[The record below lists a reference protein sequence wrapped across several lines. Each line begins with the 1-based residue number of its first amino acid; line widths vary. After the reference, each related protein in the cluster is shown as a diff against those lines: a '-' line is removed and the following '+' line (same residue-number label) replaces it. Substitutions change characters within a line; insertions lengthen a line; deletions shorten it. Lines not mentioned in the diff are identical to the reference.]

1 MSQFVDLTLYEAALS
16 AGETILTPGLRLARQ
31 IESAYLQRALAEQSV
46 IEPPVVTAVDAWLE
60 REWLEAVERGFLP
73 QKRLLSG
80 LQEQHLWRQVVEQH
94 LQQQGTF
101 QLLQPKAAAALAKS
115 ARQLLQSY
123 ADSPEQPRW
132 RQFWQ
137 QHSDGEAFLVWL
149 KRFESRLEAGNY
161 VTRQDA
167 YRALLSVERAQRP
180 RLHLAFGQELPPLT
194 RRALEHCAVV
204 HEIAPMVD
212 KMLPLPGH
220 QYVDRLTEL
229 RAIAA
234 WAAQRH
240 RAGRG
245 TTAVV
250 LLDTQRD
257 RVDFEYL
264 LREQLDCLDAR
275 YASLPVNF
283 STGMPLLKT
292 PMYRDAMLALRVEHD
307 QLSRMEVLSLLRSPY
322 VINWPEG
329 AANVQRVRLADAV
342 MNAGVE
348 QFSRQQL
355 AHLTQRIAPDS
366 QFNAILRELGSGSRR
381 ERKDLL
387 PTHAI
392 EIGAKLRLWGWP
404 AREALDSLEFQQFN
418 KFEASLD
425 LLMGLSD
432 LEGPITF
439 SEALSRWGICLE
451 DMIFQPQTEN
461 SAVQVLGPLE
471 IMGLSFDA
479 VHICGANVGAFP
491 GPPQHSPLLPAALE
505 HALGLP
511 ARTTAQCTQEA
522 GRRLRHWQATH
533 GEISASCFRTDD
545 GVDYL
550 PSPLLVLQDGDIQ
563 PMLNSQQWRP
573 AIGMESIA
581 DMTVPPIAGSTDVAG
596 GAGVLRDF
604 SQCPFKAWLRHRIG
618 PASAGDVVL
627 GLSALER
634 GNLVHW
640 ALELIWSQLGSQ
652 AELLAQSESAR
663 SACIEA
669 AVDVAIQT
677 LIQRSSQS
685 GFSVLVRVGAQCL
698 ELERIR
704 LSGLLTDW
712 LALEQLRAV
721 PFTVVKQEQSATLE
735 LEGITLSLRPDR
747 VDQLADGQ
755 RVVLD
760 YKTGTARVSSCLGER
775 PSDPQLPL
783 YSLLDVEV
791 TGLAF
796 ANLKAG
802 SLGFSAL
809 GEGLGLNPGGAD
821 KPLNKQV
828 GLPDVDRWSDLR
840 DLWLSN
846 LRQLA
851 NGFVEGEA
859 QIDPQPSACQFCEY
873 DSVCRRAEWLDN
885 AGEAGSEA
893 PDSDVSGREAS

>member
-1 MSQFVDLTLYEAALS
+1 MSQYVDLTLYEDALT
-16 AGETILTPGLRLARQ
+16 AGEAILTPGLRLARQ
-31 IESAYLQRALAEQSV
+31 IESAYLQRALAELSV
-46 IEPPVVTAVDAWLE
+46 IEPPVITAVDAWLE
-60 REWLEAVERGFLP
+60 HEWLEAVERGLLP

-80 LQEQHLWRQVVEQH
+80 LQEQHLWHQVVERY

-115 ARQLLQSY
+115 ARQLLLSY
-123 ADSPEQPRW
+123 ADSPEQSRW
-132 RQFWQ
+132 RQFCQ
-137 QHSDGEAFLVWL
+137 QHLDGEAFLAWL
-149 KRFESRLEAGNY
+149 KHFESRLEAGDY

-180 RLHLAFGQELPPLT
+180 RVHLAFGQELPPLT

-204 HEIAPMVD
+204 REIAPMVD
-212 KMLPLPGH
+212 EILPLPGD
-220 QYVDRLTEL
+220 QYIDRLTEL
-229 RAIAA
+229 RAIAG
-234 WAAQRH
+234 WAAERH
-240 RAGRG
+240 RVGSG

-250 LLDTQRD
+250 LLDMQRD

-275 YASLPVNF
+275 FASLPVNF

-322 VINWPEG
+322 VVNWPEG
-329 AANVQRVRLADAV
+329 AANMQRVRLADAV
-342 MNAGVE
+342 MNTGVE
-348 QFSRQQL
+348 RFSRQQL

-366 QFNAILRELGSGSRR
+366 HLNAILRELGAEPKR
-381 ERKDLL
+381 ERKELL
-387 PTHAI
+387 PTHAQKI
-392 EIGAKLRLWGWP
+392 SAHLRLWGWP

-425 LLMGLSD
+425 LLMGLND
-432 LEGPITF
+432 LDGPLTF

-479 VHICGANVGAFP
+479 VHICGANAGAFP

-505 HALGLP
+505 HALDLP
-511 ARTTAQCTQEA
+511 ARTTAQCALESA
-522 GRRLRHWQATH
+522 RRLRHWQATH
-533 GEISASCFRTDD
+533 RQIRASCFRTDD

-550 PSPLLVLQDGDIQ
+550 PSPLLVMRSEEMQS
-563 PMLNSQQWRP
+563 PVNSQQWRP
-573 AIGMESIA
+573 AVSVESIA
-581 DMTVPPIAGSTDVAG
+581 DVAVPPIKGSTDVAG

-604 SQCPFKAWLRHRIG
+604 SQCPFKAWLRHRVD
-618 PASAGDVVL
+618 PASASDVVL

-640 ALELIWSQLGSQ
+640 ALEVIWSQLGTQ

-663 SACIEA
+663 AACIEA
-669 AVDVAIQT
+669 AVNAAIQT

-698 ELERIR
+698 DLERTR
-704 LSGLLTDW
+704 LSGLLSDW

-747 VDQLADGQ
+747 IDQLADGQ

-809 GEGLGLNPGGAD
+809 GEGLGLNPGGSD
-821 KPLNKQV
+821 KPLSKQV
-828 GLPDVDRWSDLR
+828 GSPEIVQWGDLR
-840 DLWLSN
+840 DLWLTN

-851 NGFVEGEA
+851 KGFVEGEA
-859 QIDPQPSACQFCEY
+859 QIDPMPVACQFCEY
-873 DSVCRRAEWLDN
+873 DSVCRRPEWLDN

>member
-1 MSQFVDLTLYEAALS
+1 MSQYVDLTLYEDALT
-16 AGETILTPGLRLARQ
+16 AGEAILTPGLRLARQ
-31 IESAYLQRALAEQSV
+31 IESAYLLRALAQQSV
-46 IEPPVVTAVDAWLE
+46 IEPPLVMAVDAWLE
-60 REWLEAVERGFLP
+60 RQWLEAVERGLLP

-80 LQEQHLWRQVVEQH
+80 LQEQRLWLQVVKQH

-115 ARQLLQSY
+115 ARQLLLSY

-137 QHSDGEAFLVWL
+137 QHSDGEAFLAWL
-149 KRFESRLEAGNY
+149 TLFERRLEQGDY

-167 YRALLSVERAQRP
+167 YRALLLVEPAQRP
-180 RLHLAFGQELPPLT
+180 RVQLAFGQELPPLT

-204 HEIAPMVD
+204 NEISPMVD
-212 KMLPLPGH
+212 EVQPLPGD
-220 QYVDRLTEL
+220 QYADRFAEL
-229 RAIAA
+229 RAVAA

-240 RAGRG
+240 RAGSG

-250 LLDTQRD
+250 LLDMQRD

-264 LREQLDCLDAR
+264 LREQLDCLDTR
-275 YASLPVNF
+275 FASLPVNF
-283 STGMPLLKT
+283 STGMPLSKT
-292 PMYRDAMLALRVEHD
+292 PLYRDAMLALRLENEP
-307 QLSRMEVLSLLRSPY
+307 LSRMEVLSLLRSPY
-322 VINWPEG
+322 VVNWPEG
-329 AANVQRVRLADAV
+329 AANVQRVRIADAV
-342 MNAGVE
+342 MNVGIE

-366 QFNAILRELGSGSRR
+366 QLNAILRELGSGARR
-381 ERKDLL
+381 ERRDLL
-387 PTHAI
+387 STHAQKI
-392 EIGAKLRLWGWP
+392 SAYLRLWGWP

-425 LLMGLSD
+425 LLMGFND
-432 LEGPITF
+432 LEGAITF
-439 SEALSRWGICLE
+439 SEALSLWGGCLE

-479 VHICGANVGAFP
+479 LHICGANVGAFP
-491 GPPQHSPLLPAALE
+491 AQPQHSPLMPASLE
-505 HALGLP
+505 HALDLP
-511 ARTTAQCTQEA
+511 ARTTAQCALEST
-522 GRRLRHWQATH
+522 RRLRHWQATH
-533 GEISASCFRTDD
+533 RQISASCFRTDD

-550 PSPLLVLQDGDIQ
+550 PSPLLALQRNEMQ
-563 PMLNSQQWRP
+563 PHINSQQWQP
-573 AIGMESIA
+573 VVALESIA
-581 DMTVPPIAGSTDVAG
+581 DMTVPAIIGSTDVAG

-618 PASAGDVVL
+618 PASASDVVL

-640 ALELIWSQLGSQ
+640 ALEVIWSQLGSQ
-652 AELLAQSESAR
+652 SELLAQSESAR
-663 SACIEA
+663 SACIAA
-669 AVDVAIQT
+669 AVETAIQT

-685 GFSVLVRVGAQCL
+685 GFSVVVRVGAQCL

-704 LSGLLTDW
+704 LSGLLADW
-712 LALEQLRAV
+712 LALEQLRTV
-721 PFTVVKQEQSATLE
+721 PFTVVRQEQSATLE

-747 VDQLADGQ
+747 VDQLSDGQ

-802 SLGFSAL
+802 GLGFSAL
-809 GEGLGLNPGGAD
+809 GEGLGLNPGGPD
-821 KPLNKQV
+821 KTLSKQV
-828 GLPDVDRWSDLR
+828 GLPDIVQWSDLR
-840 DLWLSN
+840 HHWLTN
-846 LRQLA
+846 LRRLA
-851 NGFVEGEA
+851 KGFVEGEA
-859 QIDPQPSACQFCEY
+859 QIDPQPAACQFCEY

-885 AGEAGSEA
+885 AADEGGEAHDG
-893 PDSDVSGREAS
+893 DVLGRDAS

>member
-1 MSQFVDLTLYEAALS
+1 MSQFVDLTPYEAALS

-31 IESAYLQRALAEQSV
+31 IESAYLQRALAKQSV
-46 IEPPVVTAVDAWLE
+46 TEPPVVTAVDAWLE
-60 REWLEAVERGFLP
+60 REWLEAVERGMLP

-80 LQEQHLWRQVVEQH
+80 LQEQHLWRQVVERH

-115 ARQLLQSY
+115 ARQLLLSY

-132 RQFWQ
+132 SQFWQ
-137 QHSDGEAFLVWL
+137 QHADGEAFLAWL
-149 KRFESRLEAGNY
+149 ERFEHRLEAGDY

-167 YRALLSVERAQRP
+167 YRALMSIERTQRP
-180 RLHLAFGQELPPLT
+180 RVHLAFGQELPPLT

-204 HEIAPMVD
+204 QEIAPAVD
-212 KMLPLPGH
+212 QILPLPGD

-240 RAGRG
+240 REGSG

-250 LLDTQRD
+250 LLDMQRD

-275 YASLPVNF
+275 FASLPVNF
-283 STGMPLLKT
+283 STGMPLSKT
-292 PMYRDAMLALRVEHD
+292 PMYRDAMLALRVEND

-322 VINWPEG
+322 VVNWPEG
-329 AANVQRVRLADAV
+329 AANLQRVRLADAV
-342 MNAGVE
+342 MKAGVE

-366 QFNAILRELGSGSRR
+366 QLNAILRELGSGSRR

-387 PTHAI
+387 PAHAQK
-392 EIGAKLRLWGWP
+392 IGAQLRLWGWP

-425 LLMGLSD
+425 LLMGLND
-432 LEGPITF
+432 LDGPLTF

-479 VHICGANVGAFP
+479 VHICGANAGAFP

-505 HALGLP
+505 HALDLP
-511 ARTTAQCTQEA
+511 ARTTAQCAQEA

-533 GEISASCFRTDD
+533 RQITASCFRTDD

-550 PSPLLVLQDGDIQ
+550 PSPLLAMRGEEMQSPI
-563 PMLNSQQWRP
+563 NSQQWRP
-573 AIGMESIA
+573 AVSVESIA
-581 DMTVPPIAGSTDVAG
+581 DVAVPPIKGSTDVAG

-604 SQCPFKAWLRHRIG
+604 SQCPFKAWLRHRIA
-618 PASAGDVVL
+618 PASASDVVL

-640 ALELIWSQLGSQ
+640 ALEVIWSHLGSQ

-663 SACIEA
+663 SACIA
-669 AVDVAIQT
+669 AAADAAIQT

-685 GFSVLVRVGAQCL
+685 GFSVVARVGAQCL

-712 LALEQLRAV
+712 LALEQLRTV

-735 LEGITLSLRPDR
+735 LQGITLSLRPDR

-809 GEGLGLNPGGAD
+809 GEGLGLNLGGPD
-821 KPLNKQV
+821 KPLSKQV
-828 GLPDVDRWSDLR
+828 GSSEIVQWSDLR
-840 DLWLSN
+840 DLWLTN

-851 NGFVEGEA
+851 KGFVEGEA
-859 QIDPQPSACQFCEY
+859 QIDPKPAACQFCEY

-885 AGEAGSEA
+885 AGDEGGEANDGEVLGRGA
-893 PDSDVSGREAS
+893 P